1 MDSETSNIPLA
12 SSTPEPSSTPK
23 PSSAPKSSSPPEG
36 AASASPPSPR
46 PASDDT
52 PRGGAGPVTK
62 TVLWLILGLV
72 LVADALDMIDSTV
85 TNIAAPTIERDLGGG
100 EPLIKWLGSA
110 YALSMGV
117 LLVLG
122 GRLGDKFGQRRLFL
136 IGMTGFTL
144 ASAVC
149 GLSPDPA
156 LMIVAR
162 AVQGAF
168 GALLIPQGMAIM
180 TKTFPRDMMRR
191 AFGLFGPML
200 GLASVGGPILAGFVI
215 DADFAGLS
223 WRPVFLIN
231 IVLGT
236 VGVALAAKLLPR
248 MAADRTLTMD
258 GAGAAYL
265 AVTMFGL
272 LFGLIEG
279 SSSGWGVL
287 PIVSLAVGAGAFA
300 LFARR
305 QRTAAEPLVRP
316 SLLKNRGFTS
326 GLIVGLLFFAVTS
339 GLVYVMSLFMQQA
352 LGASPGAT
360 SLGLLPLT
368 IGIILAAFAGMALM
382 KRLGRTLVLLGMVCT
397 IAGAAWMLALV
408 LAYGTDVSLWTL
420 SPAVL
425 LTGLG
430 MGACFGTIFD
440 LALGDIDPEEAGS
453 ASGSLSA
460 IQQLANGLGSAI
472 VTTVYFHS
480 GAPAH
485 AMTVS
490 LITVLAIT
498 VACLPALRLLPRKA
512 PEEQHHG

>member
-1 MDSETSNIPLA
+1 M
-12 SSTPEPSSTPK
+12 
-23 PSSAPKSSSPPEG
+23 
-36 AASASPPSPR
+36 
-46 PASDDT
+46 
-52 PRGGAGPVTK
+52 
-62 TVLWLILGLV
+62 WLILGLV

-85 TNIAAPTIERDLGGG
+85 TNIAAPTIEHDLGGG
-100 EPLIKWLGSA
+100 ESLIKWLGSA

-117 LLVLG
+117 LLVIG

-180 TKTFPRDMMRR
+180 TKTFPRDMLRK
-191 AFGLFGPML
+191 AFSLFGPLL
-200 GLASVGGPILAGFVI
+200 GLATVGGPILAGFVI
-215 DADFAGLS
+215 DADIAGLS
-223 WRPVFLIN
+223 WRPVFLVN
-231 IVLGT
+231 ILLGT
-236 VGVALAAKLLPR
+236 IGTVMAARMLPR
-248 MAADRTLTMD
+248 SD
-258 GAGAAYL
+258 GDTSVTVDGTGAAL
-265 AVTMFGL
+265 LGVTMFGL

-279 SSSGWGVL
+279 SGSGWGPV
-287 PIVSLAVGAGAFA
+287 PVVSLVVGAAFFV

-305 QRTAAEPLVRP
+305 QKTAADPLIKP

-326 GLIVGLLFFAVTS
+326 GLIVGLLYFAVTS

-352 LGASPGAT
+352 LHSSPGDTA
-360 SLGLLPLT
+360 LGLLPLT
-368 IGIILAAFAGMALM
+368 IGIIISAGAGMALI
-382 KRLGRTLVLLGMVCT
+382 KRLGRTLVLIGMLLT
-397 IAGAAWMLALV
+397 LAGGGWLLALV
-408 LAYGTDVSLWTL
+408 LAHGTGLTLWTL
-420 SPAVL
+420 APVVL
-425 LTGLG
+425 LTGMG

-440 LALGDIDPEEAGS
+440 IALGGIDPDEAGS

-460 IQQLANGLGSAI
+460 VQQIAAGIGSAT
-472 VTTVYFHS
+472 VTTVYFHN

-490 LITVLAIT
+490 LVTVLAIT
-498 VACLPALRLLPRKA
+498 ATCLPALFLLPRHA
-512 PEEQHHG
+512 PADDRDEQPA

>member
-1 MDSETSNIPLA
+1 MIVMSGSTSLA
-12 SSTPEPSSTPK
+12 PPPK
-23 PSSAPKSSSPPEG
+23 AR
-36 AASASPPSPR
+36 SASPSTR
-46 PASDDT
+46 
-52 PRGGAGPVTK
+52 
-62 TVLWLILGLV
+62 LMWMILGLV

-85 TNIAAPTIERDLGGG
+85 TNIAAPTIVRDIGGG
-100 EPLIKWLGSA
+100 EALIKWLGSA

-117 LLVLG
+117 LLVIG

-136 IGMTGFTL
+136 IGMAGFTV

-180 TKTFPRDMMRR
+180 TKAFPRDMLRK
-191 AFGLFGPML
+191 AFGLFGPLL
-200 GLASVGGPILAGFVI
+200 GLATVGGPILAGFVI
-215 DADFAGLS
+215 NADFAGLS
-223 WRPVFLIN
+223 WRPIFLIN
-231 IVLGT
+231 IILGT
-236 VGVALAAKLLPR
+236 VGTVLAARLLPR
-248 MAADRTLTMD
+248 TDRDSSVRVD
-258 GAGAAYL
+258 GTGAAFL

-279 SSSGWGVL
+279 SSNGWGALSV
-287 PIVSLAVGAGAFA
+287 ISLAVGAAFFV

-305 QRTAAEPLVRP
+305 QRSAADPLIKP
-316 SLLKNRGFTS
+316 SLLRNSGFTS

-339 GLVYVMSLFMQQA
+339 GLVYVMSLFIQQA
-352 LGASPGAT
+352 LHASPGTT

-368 IGIILAAFAGMALM
+368 IGIIIAAFAGMALI
-382 KRLGRTLVLLGMVCT
+382 KRLGRTLVLIGMLLT
-397 IAGAAWMLALV
+397 MAGAGWMLALV
-408 LAYGTDVSLWTL
+408 LARGTEVSLWSL
-420 SPAVL
+420 APAVL
-425 LTGLG
+425 LTGMG

-440 LALGDIDPEEAGS
+440 IALGGIDPDEAGS

-460 IQQLANGLGSAI
+460 VQQLAAGIGSAV

-498 VACLPALRLLPRKA
+498 AACLPVLRLMPRNA
-512 PEEQHHG
+512 PEEQDEQDPQAELRVQPA